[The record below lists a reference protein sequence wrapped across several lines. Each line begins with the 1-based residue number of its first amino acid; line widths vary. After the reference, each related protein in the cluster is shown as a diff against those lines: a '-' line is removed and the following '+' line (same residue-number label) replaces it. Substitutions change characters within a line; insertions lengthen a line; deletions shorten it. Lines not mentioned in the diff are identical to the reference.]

1 MRGDRIIQTQLLM
14 AQGFNSLADMIA
26 HSTGYSMTPV
36 TFLEL
41 PAEPTAGMICCISD
55 SGAAGWGSVVTPGG
69 FHTVLCWYNGTD
81 WKVLGA

>member
-41 PAEPTAGMICCISD
+41 PEKPTAGMICCISD
-55 SGAAGWGSVVTPGG
+55 SGANGWGQVVTPGG
-69 FHTVLCWYNGTD
+69 FHTVLIWHNGTA